1 MSDRSSRSG
10 VAGDGKSMIERTRS
24 PASDSVRR
32 KARTLAM
39 LAACCLPGAGPN
51 AQPANDA
58 ASLRAIYRA
67 LTPQLDHNAFH
78 RRLYLGSREYPSTVT
93 GEIYAV
99 VDYPFVTVR
108 NALDAPSQALANWC
122 DVLILHPNI
131 KYCHA
136 SDSSG
141 DNTLTVNVSKKEAAE
156 ALDATYRMQFR
167 YDAAAS
173 PGYFKINLRAD
184 RGPLNTR
191 DYRVSVE
198 AVSLGRDRTFLHL
211 IYAYGYGMLG
221 RLAIK
226 GYLATFDR
234 GKVGFTRVANP
245 PAEQA
250 GYVDGMRGLVER
262 NTMRYYLAIDAY
274 LGAPAGQPDTRLE
287 QRLSNWFSASEQY
300 SLQLH
305 EIDRRDYMQMKRE
318 EYSRQRTK

>member
-1 MSDRSSRSG
+1 
-10 VAGDGKSMIERTRS
+10 MIERTCS
-24 PASDSVRR
+24 PASGPVRR
-32 KARTLAM
+32 TARTLAI
-39 LAACCLPGAGPN
+39 LAACCLPGAALN

-58 ASLRAIYRA
+58 TGLRAIYRT

-99 VDYPFVTVR
+99 IDYPFETVR
-108 NALDAPSQALANWC
+108 DALDAPSRALANWC
-122 DVLILHPNI
+122 DVMILHPNI

-141 DNTLTVNVSKKEAAE
+141 DNMLTVNVSKKEAAE
-156 ALDATYRMQFR
+156 ALDATFRMQFR
-167 YDAAAS
+167 YDAAAAS
-173 PGYFKINLRAD
+173 PGYFKINLSAD
-184 RGPLNTR
+184 KGPLNTR
-191 DYRVSVE
+191 DYRVAVE

-211 IYAYGYGMLG
+211 IYTYGYGMLG

-234 GKVGFTRVANP
+234 GRVGFTRVANP
-245 PAEQA
+245 SSAEQA
-250 GYVDGMRGLVER
+250 EYVDGMRGLVER
-262 NTMRYYLAIDAY
+262 NTMRYYLAIEAY

-305 EIDRRDYMQMKRE
+305 EIDRRDYMQMKQD
-318 EYSRQRTK
+318 EYHRQQTK

>member
-1 MSDRSSRSG
+1 
-10 VAGDGKSMIERTRS
+10 MIERTRS